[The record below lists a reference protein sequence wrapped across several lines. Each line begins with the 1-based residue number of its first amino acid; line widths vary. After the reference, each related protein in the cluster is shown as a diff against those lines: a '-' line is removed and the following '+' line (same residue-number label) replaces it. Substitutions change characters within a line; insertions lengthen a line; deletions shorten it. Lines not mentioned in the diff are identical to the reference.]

1 MLDWKRPK
9 DELPEVGEDILVYN
23 EDIDR
28 FEFGFRSAVDIDSQ
42 NWADFSF
49 PVQYWAYCNYPG

>member
-1 MLDWKRPK
+1 MLDWKRTE
-9 DELPEVGEDILVYN
+9 DGLPVVGEDVLVYN

-28 FEFGFRSAVDIDSQ
+28 FDFGFRSAVDTDPTF
-42 NWADFSF
+42 WADFSF